1 MAPLPGRN
9 ILPILPT
16 VDEDN
21 NPTTCISCGRIAIG
35 IGRAVRQGGKIL
47 DPGFMCK
54 GCIVKIGDL
63 SKLDRLSVFEL
74 QALDAGVDSVG
85 EYIAERGLGT
95 DLSVYD
101 ELDQRMLVKAAWEG
115 CIRGVREA
123 LREAPF

>member
-9 ILPILPT
+9 ILPIIPT

-21 NPTTCISCGRIAIG
+21 NPTTCIACGRIAIG
-35 IGRAVRQGGKIL
+35 IGRAVKQGGKIL

-74 QALDAGVDSVG
+74 QALESGVEAVG
-85 EYIAERGLGT
+85 KWLDERGIT
-95 DLSVYD
+95 DLALMD
-101 ELDQRMLVKAAWEG
+101 ELDAKLLVRAAWDG
-115 CIRGVREA
+115 CARGVREA

>member
-9 ILPILPT
+9 ILPIIPT

-21 NPTTCISCGRIAIG
+21 NPTTCIACGRIAIG
-35 IGRAVRQGGKIL
+35 IGRAVKQGGKIL
-47 DPGFMCK
+47 DPGFMCQ
-54 GCIVKIGDL
+54 GCISKIGDI

-85 EYIAERGLGT
+85 EYIVERGIGT

-123 LREAPF
+123 LKSAPF

>member
-1 MAPLPGRN
+1 MTKLPGKP
-9 ILPILPT
+9 ILPIIPT
-16 VDEDN
+16 YDIDN
-21 NPTTCISCGRIAIG
+21 NPTTCMACGRIAIG
-35 IGRAVRQGGKIL
+35 IGRALKQGGKII
-47 DPGFMCK
+47 DPGFMCQ

-74 QALDAGVDSVG
+74 KALDAGVDSVG
-85 EYIAERGLGT
+85 DYIMERGLGT

-123 LREAPF
+123 LKDAPF

>member
-9 ILPILPT
+9 ILPIIPT

-21 NPTTCISCGRIAIG
+21 NPTTCIACGRIAIG
-35 IGRAVRQGGKIL
+35 IGRAVKQGGKIL

-123 LREAPF
+123 LKSAPF